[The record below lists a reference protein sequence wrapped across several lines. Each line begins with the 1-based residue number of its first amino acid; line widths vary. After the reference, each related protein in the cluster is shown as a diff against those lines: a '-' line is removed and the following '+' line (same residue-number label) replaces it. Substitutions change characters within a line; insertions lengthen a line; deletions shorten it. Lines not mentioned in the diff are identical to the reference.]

1 MPQIHYRNDF
11 MVQLRRTDSEGNT
24 IPIPSHPWRAVLHTA
39 ANSLYS
45 KVTAEYCNGVL
56 SNAVIKDD
64 CVIFVLDNHGLQPGK
79 LLVEWHEAIPDDA
92 FPDGAR
98 HIHCTYDTGIE
109 LVSGMGDAV
118 TKAEVQ
124 VQVPYIWQSAYDMA
138 VSQGYEG
145 TMQEY
150 VAATAQ
156 LPTAVETATAILD
169 SVDILKN
176 ASQSVDASA
185 KALEL
190 LSSEYADGRKAIADA
205 LTARDY
211 PTEPGESFHS
221 MARKIE
227 DMSYGAGWLAKIGYT
242 DENAG
247 NIKEAIEY
255 AYRMADE
262 WEQNKKL
269 LKNDISL
276 MFLPPLDFST
286 TYSFENLFANCY
298 SLVCITYKHLPSSVT
313 AMSSSFINCY
323 ALNSVDFLEH
333 IDVSTCKQ
341 FGQAFN
347 NCHTLKRIPALDTK
361 SGTYFFGTFSNCKN
375 LERIEMIDYSS
386 ATRTDAFL
394 NNSKL
399 VHVLVKNLGKSKY
412 TSFEFSALSVWG
424 TGSEENRQSLIDSL
438 ITYSYDRA
446 SAGMAT
452 ATITLSANTKALLTD
467 EEIAQITA
475 KGFTIA

>member
-150 VAATAQ
+150 IAATAQ
-156 LPTAVETATAILD
+156 LPTAVETATAIHD
-169 SVDILKN
+169 SVEELKN
-176 ASQSVDASA
+176 ASQSVEENAEALTLVTQSIDASA
-185 KALEL
+185 KVIESLLADCGEGKTALAE
-190 LSSEYADGRKAIADA
+190 AMTGKIAD
-205 LTARDY
+205 TS
-211 PTEPGESFHS
+211 PQESLLA

-227 DMSYGAGWLAKIGYT
+227 GYKTPYKMCDGMTFYNFQGSTLPDNIDTSEMSSM
-242 DENAG
+242 
-247 NIKEAIEY
+247 
-255 AYRMADE
+255 RR
-262 WEQNKKL
+262 
-269 LKNDISL
+269 
-276 MFLPPLDFST
+276 F
-286 TYSFENLFANCY
+286 FAECY
-298 SLVCITYKHLPSSVT
+298 SLTSIPWLDIPKVTDMSEMFLWCSSLTTIPHFDTHEVKNMDSMFCGCLNIDNIVELDMSNVT
-313 AMSSSFINCY
+313 SAGYIFSECY
-323 ALNSVDFLEH
+323 NL
-333 IDVSTCKQ
+333 
-341 FGQAFN
+341 
-347 NCHTLKRIPALDTK
+347 
-361 SGTYFFGTFSNCKN
+361 KN
-375 LERIEMIDYSS
+375 LTIVGIGGSNMKVYDFSGAECWGEDDNGQCVFFSLYMAASPRYD
-386 ATRTDAFL
+386 ATIRLSWFT
-394 NNSKL
+394 
-399 VHVLVKNLGKSKY
+399 KNL
-412 TSFEFSALSVWG
+412 LS
-424 TGSEENRQSLIDSL
+424 D
-438 ITYSYDRA
+438 D
-446 SAGMAT
+446 
-452 ATITLSANTKALLTD
+452 
-467 EEIAQITA
+467 EIAAITSI
-475 KGFTIA
+475 GFTIA